1 MSFGAQCTVMVCVQ
15 HVLPHHKFCC
25 SSVNISQRVCA
36 EKAHLLWIKWT
47 SETVHKKLCRR
58 NGWKRTLKK
67 AEGMNIN
74 EGIFVVTTPNLQKT
88 HSRAREGCGSL
99 SSTLLM
105 DVGELGAR
113 SRTPH
118 CAQQRLCYHCCLQT
132 ASFRQWRVK
141 RAQWEDKFGL
151 SEPSST
157 WCCLAWCFT
166 GNPLHIFLPLRIDIW
181 FLCSAGLDACTLT
194 DGGCTHLPTN
204 RTKHSHT
211 HTEDRA
217 SDFWPER

>member
-1 MSFGAQCTVMVCVQ
+1 MQRKLICCESSGHLKQFIRSFAAGTAGRE
-15 HVLPHHKFCC
+15 HSK
-25 SSVNISQRVCA
+25 RV
-36 EKAHLLWIKWT
+36 
-47 SETVHKKLCRR
+47 
-58 NGWKRTLKK
+58 
-67 AEGMNIN
+67 NIN

-118 CAQQRLCYHCCLQT
+118 CAQQWLCYHCCLQT
-132 ASFRQWRVK
+132 SFRQWRVK

-166 GNPLHIFLPLRIDIW
+166 GNPLRIFLPLRIDI
-181 FLCSAGLDACTLT
+181 
-194 DGGCTHLPTN
+194 
-204 RTKHSHT
+204 
-211 HTEDRA
+211 
-217 SDFWPER
+217 